1 MKRGLS
7 AESPSAWRTLLM
19 AVFSP
24 CSKSTNVPATTRLCP
39 SASSGEP
46 AEEKTGVRLGK
57 IALVTQP
64 LRLLVNK
71 KRLL

>member
-1 MKRGLS
+1 MGDQHRLCGPLAGDPGSDVIPDLPGL
-7 AESPSAWRTLLM
+7 LL
-19 AVFSP
+19 P
-24 CSKSTNVPATTRLCP
+24 TWLCP

-71 KRLL
+71 KRLLRGD